1 MRFNRLVGA
10 EIADQKGY
18 QDYRDRMVVLLE
30 KIGGAF
36 AYDFHTV
43 ATHMAVKGQNYNRLF
58 VLSFPDEDTANR
70 YFSSQEYK
78 AIRTEFFDAS
88 VADIKQLATWMD

>member
-30 KIGGAF
+30 KIGGSF
-36 AYDFHTV
+36 EYDFHTV
-43 ATHMAVKGQNYNRLF
+43 ATHMATKGQNYNRLF
-58 VLSFPDEDTANR
+58 VLSFPDENSANQ
-70 YFSSQEYK
+70 YFSSPEYQ
-78 AIRTEFFDAS
+78 AIRTEFFDDS
-88 VADIKQLATWMD
+88 VTEIKPLATWLG